1 MKKSIIVG
9 AFVLITSLASAQT
22 KISSTSIGVNL
33 GGVVSLVYD
42 DASVLGLRESQ
53 WKQIRQYQR
62 DYENQYS
69 HWASSSRYNESELN
83 RKRDQLYREVRIKI
97 GDILTIEQ
105 QEKWNDNVYVYTHYH
120 PYDHKKDHHYHK
132 SNKYKNKH
140 KHKKKNKHR
149 HDDCD

>member
-9 AFVLITSLASAQT
+9 AFALITSLASAQT

-53 WKQIRQYQR
+53 WKKIRQYQR
-62 DYENQYS
+62 DYESQYS

-83 RKRDQLYREVRIKI
+83 QKRDQLYREVRIKI

-140 KHKKKNKHR
+140 KHKKKNKHK